1 MMEEF
6 RVDPG
11 RIDLFKMM
19 PTSPGDAFGLPGH
32 GLEVKLETAGRN
44 SKCDTEIK
52 ANTPACACKYRIK
65 IHVKFFHKNG

>member
-11 RIDLFKMM
+11 RVDLFKMM

-44 SKCDTEIK
+44 SKWDTENK
-52 ANTPACACKYRIK
+52 ANTPAWACKYRKK
-65 IHVKFFHKNG
+65 IHFKFFHKNG